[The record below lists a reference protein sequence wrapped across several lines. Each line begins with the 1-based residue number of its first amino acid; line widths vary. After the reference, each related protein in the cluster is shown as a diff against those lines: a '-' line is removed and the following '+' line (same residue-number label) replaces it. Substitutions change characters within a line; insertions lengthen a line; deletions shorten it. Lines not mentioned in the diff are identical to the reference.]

1 MFICAALHL
10 LTVSCLQIILAK
22 SQHIDR
28 LLVVEESDS
37 RTRRIE
43 GRRISLLPGAINSY
57 INCTF
62 GSLHLQMS
70 CVL

>member
-43 GRRISLLPGAINSY
+43 DELSAMIAVIVSLQAANP
-57 INCTF
+57 
-62 GSLHLQMS
+62 
-70 CVL
+70 

>member
-1 MFICAALHL
+1 MGDFWARRLKVFICAALHL

-43 GRRISLLPGAINSY
+43 DELCAMIAVIVSLQAANP
-57 INCTF
+57 
-62 GSLHLQMS
+62 
-70 CVL
+70 